1 MFIITR
7 LISSLE
13 ISADQ
18 IDESRPALTSLARL
32 RSLPGELRNQIYE
45 HLAEDD
51 RLIVCEGEITSSY
64 LSRLDSVDPEILQEY
79 VSLAISTAQIEKRFN
94 DVDIVQFE
102 QVLKFLAERAI
113 QILPTSRK
121 TSSRRFTVK
130 LNMKEWRPQESEIF
144 NRWLGKLLRMDIY
157 YVSVR

>member
-51 RLIVCEGEITSSY
+51 RIIVRDGDITSSY
-64 LSRLDSVDPEILQEY
+64 LSRLDCVDPEILLEY
-79 VSLAISTAQIEKRFN
+79 VSLAISTAQIEMRFN
-94 DVDIVQFE
+94 DVAVIHFE
-102 QVLKFLAERAI
+102 QFSRFLAREGIR
-113 QILPTSRK
+113 ILPTSRK